1 MVSIVKVDQIQNADG
16 TVEYLNTGTI
26 KNATLDSTVTGGS
39 GITAHGTVA
48 SGTLDS
54 SVNINSALSS
64 ATFPA
69 GHVRQVFSGDLGVIA
84 SGDTDVYFPN
94 SLQFANPILTS
105 SDVLLI
111 ATGTAV
117 TRTAHNDV
125 NVSLYFSSA
134 DGGSLGAGASGYK
147 FNNALMSYINTI
159 HVRIAWAGNYLV
171 TNPNS
176 TTPTYRVFANRV
188 TNYNAE
194 LEGAAPMTM
203 MEITR

>member
-1 MVSIVKVDQIQNADG
+1 MSSRAFNIADHMKNLQGTRTLASGAKIVGADADSIQAPGLITSAGGGLNSS
-16 TVEYLNTGTI
+16 LNTGL
-26 KNATLDSTVTGGS
+26 A
-39 GITAHGTVA
+39 
-48 SGTLDS
+48 
-54 SVNINSALSS
+54 S